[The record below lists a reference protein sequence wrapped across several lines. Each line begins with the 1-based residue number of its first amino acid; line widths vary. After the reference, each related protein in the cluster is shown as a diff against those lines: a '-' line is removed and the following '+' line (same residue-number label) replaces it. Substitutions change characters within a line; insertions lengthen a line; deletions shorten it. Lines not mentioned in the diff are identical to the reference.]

1 MDIHHITWWEG
12 KNQYKV
18 RTIKL
23 KWGNLVPFY
32 VHLQAQI
39 LVHLQV
45 QQILIAL
52 YAVDM
57 MLFENLLSDGA
68 FYTSKSKLNIE
79 HVMKLTINWR
89 DIAIYISSNPL
100 AKRLMIGDLGAN
112 SSFYHKCH
120 STNLYNWFT
129 KKQKEECEGKIAIDH
144 VKAAPWEKAIAFM
157 NETC

>member
-1 MDIHHITWWEG
+1 MRRKKSIQSKNNKVEVG
-12 KNQYKV
+12 KSSAFLCSSTGSNSSASSSSANPYC
-18 RTIKL
+18 IIC
-23 KWGNLVPFY
+23 GG
-32 VHLQAQI
+32 HDAI
-39 LVHLQV
+39 
-45 QQILIAL
+45 
-52 YAVDM
+52 
-57 MLFENLLSDGA
+57 ENLLSDGA